1 MYEQFG
7 YPGLFAAYNAGPGR
21 YAQHLAGRRALPDET
36 VRYLASVAPPTRVPA
51 AAVAVAPPPMSLFAV
66 RRDAAPAG
74 SENPR
79 SPLSSLFVSLS
90 PGTRCDRVR
99 HREGGSS
106 SRSSPRDGW
115 RGPSDEGRGGNE

>member
-66 RRDAAPAG
+66 RRDAAPR
-74 SENPR
+74 SEKHT
-79 SPLSSLFVSLS
+79 SELQSLMRISYAVFCLKKTKVHTTKHIRH
-90 PGTRCDRVR
+90 TRN
-99 HREGGSS
+99 SQ
-106 SRSSPRDGW
+106 
-115 RGPSDEGRGGNE
+115 